1 VTRFIQSFV
10 LALCLIAA
18 SLVAAQAQETL
29 TYEILR
35 DGSVIGEQVVVVED
49 GRASITQQ
57 IEVKALFVTLYSRS
71 HSREETWE
79 GDRIVKLTGK
89 TNDDGDSYELAIEAV
104 GEGYERMVNGK
115 TESFGG
121 DYGFAPDWSL
131 AAAKGHDKALSA
143 QTDEVFDPLVL
154 EMLGEET
161 LGEETLELPSGRYEA
176 EHWRSGGAFQRELW
190 YDKQG
195 RLLRMTFESRGS
207 DIEYRRK

>member
-1 VTRFIQSFV
+1 MTRFIQSFA
-10 LALCLIAA
+10 LALCLLVVSLAA
-18 SLVAAQAQETL
+18 VQAQETL

-57 IEVKALFVTLYSRS
+57 IEVKALFVTLYRRS

-79 GDRIVKLTGK
+79 GNRIVKLTGK

-131 AAAKGHDKALSA
+131 VAAKGHDKALSA

-161 LGEETLELPSGRYEA
+161 LELPSGRHEA